1 MEKFIETYGT
11 NDVKKEESLTRYYDV
26 IDLDQEYS
34 LLRNADFIRKQVS
47 FIEGKMML
55 AGDPVSIRVSKRGS
69 IYFVIKNQIAR
80 GLVRSIL
87 LEKLI
92 KYKYVL
98 EKEPVAELPQYWI
111 YKAYNKKFKLL
122 VYINKKSNL
131 YSLIYDYDYGIEL
144 LKKQQVKINYNR
156 LREEPD
162 THQSGSKVWLKDPDE
177 VYGSL
182 APEMFNEKVEELEE
196 ALNLLLE
203 LKQRRC
209 STEEIELLKEIK
221 SELEIIL

>member
-1 MEKFIETYGT
+1 MEKFIETYGI
-11 NDVKKEESLTRYYDV
+11 NDVKKEASITRYYNVVDMNN
-26 IDLDQEYS
+26 EFE
-34 LLRNADFIRKQVS
+34 LLNNADFIRSQIS
-47 FIEGKMML
+47 FVEGKL
-55 AGDPVSIRVSKRGS
+55 YLSNDPVSVKLSRKGS
-69 IYFVIKNQIAR
+69 IYFLIKNQIAR